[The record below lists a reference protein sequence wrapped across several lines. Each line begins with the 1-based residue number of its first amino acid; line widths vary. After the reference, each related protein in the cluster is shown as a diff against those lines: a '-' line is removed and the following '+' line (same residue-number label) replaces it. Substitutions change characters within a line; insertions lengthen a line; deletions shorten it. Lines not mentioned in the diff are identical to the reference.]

1 MDRFVNDRNVERYRK
16 LACVTTT
23 TAEREYCSLRW
34 PRKTS
39 SSLGQ
44 GMRVEMIVEGLHS
57 GWVT

>member
-1 MDRFVNDRNVERYRK
+1 MDRFVNDWNLECYRK
-16 LACVTTT
+16 LACATTT

-57 GWVT
+57 G